1 LDVRWSTYRRSS
13 AETSLE
19 FALQHEIHLPVCSE
33 IAGCDR
39 DGILISLVAA
49 HLSNLTAAS
58 AKPDGDAISAE
69 MSRRRDLGVGRR

>member
-19 FALQHEIHLPVCSE
+19 FALQPRDLPVCPE

-69 MSRRRDLGVGRR
+69 MSRLRDLGVGRR